1 MKCYSPSDFF
11 FYLTVVCGDKSEE
24 RIIRE
29 DKGKTV
35 DDIHTE
41 CSPKAVQLVDMTGR
55 NTGEYCFSGSLD

>member
-11 FYLTVVCGDKSEE
+11 FYLTVSSDKSEE
-24 RIIRE
+24 RMIRE

-35 DDIHTE
+35 DDVHKE
-41 CSPKAVQLVDMTGR
+41 CSPKTVQLVDMTDR